1 MEWRTLALYLEKK
14 GKWERMEWRTL
25 ALYLEKKGKWE
36 RMEWRTSERDMM
48 KIRGLEI
55 SPIILFT
62 NSRKAVL

>member
-1 MEWRTLALYLEKK
+1 M
-14 GKWERMEWRTL
+14 GKDEWRTL

-62 NSRKAVL
+62 NSRKAVLL